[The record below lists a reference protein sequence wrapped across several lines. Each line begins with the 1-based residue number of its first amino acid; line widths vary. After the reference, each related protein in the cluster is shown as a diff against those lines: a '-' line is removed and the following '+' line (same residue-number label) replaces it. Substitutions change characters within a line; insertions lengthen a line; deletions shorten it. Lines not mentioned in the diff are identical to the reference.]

1 MSKRAS
7 LEIKDEEEED
17 DYRQLLTRQKRQK
30 TSPVLFR
37 NRTAIL
43 ESGHSDLLENNNKV
57 DVSTG
62 NNNDAKK
69 SQSGNNF
76 NDNDS
81 IGSSDESPDFDKKQK
96 YTTNEM
102 QYLETIDRTRL
113 DFDFENLCS
122 VSLSNNNVYACLTCG
137 KYFQG
142 RGKTSHAYFHSI
154 DQDHHVYINLQSLKI
169 YILPNG
175 YEVVNPSLD
184 DIKYV
189 ANPLYTKAQVAGI
202 DKLEEESYDLFHN
215 AYRPGFIGM
224 NNIKENDYANVVI
237 QALAHTPPLRN
248 FLMLEN
254 FSEKPELVKR
264 LSLLVRKIW
273 NRKAFKPHVSPHEL
287 LQHISLISNKRFS
300 STVQKDPFD
309 FMNWLF
315 NNTHLALGGSKTKP
329 FTSIV
334 QLAFQGKVEIQ
345 TQKITAKAVPGDRLK
360 FEADELIQLQEVPFM
375 FLSLELPPVPLFKG
389 DLDRNAIPQVSLS
402 SLLRKYD
409 GKKTQELA
417 GHRKRYKIKKLPN
430 YMVFHIK
437 RFDKTNLDDGKNP
450 TVVSFDP
457 HGLDMS
463 PYIDN
468 DSKPVYFDLV
478 ANIVHDVN
486 TNSQGAEK
494 HSWAIQ
500 LLDKATDKWV
510 QIQDLIVKDVRSEL
524 LFLNESYIQIWEKRK

>member
-1 MSKRAS
+1 MSKRAA
-7 LEIKDEEEED
+7 LTDNEEEED
-17 DYRQLLTRQKRQK
+17 DYRQLLTRQKKQK
-30 TSPVLFR
+30 TSRVLFR
-37 NRTAIL
+37 SRTATP
-43 ESGHSDLLENNNKV
+43 ESANLTSPVNDNKDSISSNSNDSNKIQSNSNSEGNDV
-57 DVSTG
+57 DV
-62 NNNDAKK
+62 A
-69 SQSGNNF
+69 
-76 NDNDS
+76 
-81 IGSSDESPDFDKKQK
+81 SSDESPDTEEQQQQSI
-96 YTTNEM
+96 NEK

-175 YEVVNPSLD
+175 YEVDDPSLD

-189 ANPLYTKAQVAGI
+189 ANPIYTKAQVANL
-202 DKLEEESYDLFHN
+202 DKLAESSYDLFHN

-224 NNIKENDYANVVI
+224 NNIKENDYANVVV
-237 QALAHTPPLRN
+237 QALAHTTPLRN

-254 FSEKPELVKR
+254 LSERPELVKR

-287 LQHISLISNKRFS
+287 LQQVSQMSNKRFS

-309 FMNWLF
+309 FMNWLL

-334 QLAFQGKVEIQ
+334 QFTFQGKVEIQ
-345 TQKITAKAVPGDRLK
+345 TQKITARAVPGDRLK
-360 FEADELIQLQEVPFM
+360 FEADELIQSKEVPFM

-389 DLDRNAIPQVSLS
+389 DLERNAIPQVSLT
-402 SLLRKYD
+402 SLLKKYD
-409 GKKTQELA
+409 GNQTQELA

-430 YMVFHIK
+430 YLVFHIK

-457 HGLDMS
+457 RGLDMS
-463 PYIDN
+463 PYVDN
-468 DSKPVYFDLV
+468 ASNPIYYDLV
-478 ANIVHDVN
+478 ANIVIDVN
-486 TNSQGAEK
+486 STSQGAEK

-500 LLDKATDKWV
+500 LLDKATNTWV

-524 LFLNESYIQIWEKRK
+524 LFLNESYIQVWEKRK

>member
-1 MSKRAS
+1 
-7 LEIKDEEEED
+7 
-17 DYRQLLTRQKRQK
+17 
-30 TSPVLFR
+30 
-37 NRTAIL
+37 
-43 ESGHSDLLENNNKV
+43 
-57 DVSTG
+57 
-62 NNNDAKK
+62 
-69 SQSGNNF
+69 
-76 NDNDS
+76 
-81 IGSSDESPDFDKKQK
+81 
-96 YTTNEM
+96 
-102 QYLETIDRTRL
+102 
-113 DFDFENLCS
+113 
-122 VSLSNNNVYACLTCG
+122 
-137 KYFQG
+137 
-142 RGKTSHAYFHSI
+142 
-154 DQDHHVYINLQSLKI
+154 
-169 YILPNG
+169 
-175 YEVVNPSLD
+175 
-184 DIKYV
+184 
-189 ANPLYTKAQVAGI
+189 
-202 DKLEEESYDLFHN
+202 
-215 AYRPGFIGM
+215 
-224 NNIKENDYANVVI
+224 
-237 QALAHTPPLRN
+237 
-248 FLMLEN
+248 
-254 FSEKPELVKR
+254 
-264 LSLLVRKIW
+264 
-273 NRKAFKPHVSPHEL
+273 
-287 LQHISLISNKRFS
+287 
-300 STVQKDPFD
+300 
-309 FMNWLF
+309 
-315 NNTHLALGGSKTKP
+315 
-329 FTSIV
+329 
-334 QLAFQGKVEIQ
+334 
-345 TQKITAKAVPGDRLK
+345 
-360 FEADELIQLQEVPFM
+360 M